1 MNPWRGLKDLPRE
14 VWLLSAATLV
24 NRAGTMVLPFLVL
37 YLTRTLGITP
47 AHAALSLTVYGIA
60 ALITMPVAGR
70 LTDIVGP
77 IAVIKTS
84 LFLSGV
90 LLFLYPLAHSFPTIL
105 AITFLFAILNESV
118 RPPSLSMISDLVRPP
133 QRKSAFALS
142 RLAVNLGMSV
152 GPAIGGVLALI
163 SFRWLFFVDGAT
175 SILAGVVIA
184 MARWDALALK
194 PSHDPDWS
202 DPEEL
207 GREIEADSVVP
218 LAAAHPAR
226 DLRAFRNPRMLY
238 FLAAMIPA
246 QLVFFQLT
254 SSLPLFLVRNLRLPE
269 SLYGTVFTLNT
280 LHDRRARGSAQHR
293 HGALVA
299 SPYAHARRSTICN
312 WFRLFRFRHPPCA
325 NFRSGRHLDLR
336 RNDPP
341 ARKFRL
347 CRRNRPARPP
357 RRVHGP
363 LHNVVQ
369 HRILA
374 RPNPRCR
381 TPPAPGP
388 AWSLGSSLR
397 LRLHFSPD
405 DEPHRKQKPESSPV
419 ATTTFSSSWALFSI
433 QLVREVPDTDLI
445 EYFNC
450 DVHPGQN
457 AL

>member
-60 ALITMPVAGR
+60 ALITMPIAGR

-90 LLFLYPLAHSFPTIL
+90 LLFLFPLAHSFPTIL

-133 QRKSAFALS
+133 QRKAAFALS

-184 MARWDALALK
+184 MARWDSARLK

-218 LAAAHPAR
+218 LAATHPAQ

-254 SSLPLFLVRNLRLPE
+254 SSLPLFLVRNLSLPE
-269 SLYGTVFTLNT
+269 SLYGTVFTINTLIIVALEVPLNT
-280 LHDRRARGSAQHR
+280 AMAHWSHRRTLTL
-293 HGALVA
+293 GALLYAIGFGSFAFVTRPAQIFA
-299 SPYAHARRSTICN
+299 SVVIWTFGEMILLP
-312 WFRLFRFRHPPCA
+312 
-325 NFRSGRHLDLR
+325 G
-336 RNDPP
+336 
-341 ARKFRL
+341 KFRL
-347 CRRNRPARPP
+347 RRRNRPARTP
-357 RRVHGP
+357 RRIHGP
-363 LHNVVQ
+363 LHNVIQ
-369 HRILA
+369 HRILT
-374 RPNPRCR
+374 RPITRRR
-381 TPPAPGP
+381 TPPALGP
-388 AWSLGSSLR
+388 TRPLGSSLP

-405 DEPHRKQKPESSPV
+405 DEPHRTERTSPEQQSRLRVSP
-419 ATTTFSSSWALFSI
+419 SPPRN
-433 QLVREVPDTDLI
+433 VRLRVFTVGARHAVP
-445 EYFNC
+445 E
-450 DVHPGQN
+450 
-457 AL
+457 